1 MPKANES
8 EYMNHDYIFIIIY
21 GSWYTEFIIK

>member
-1 MPKANES
+1 MHKANES
-8 EYMNHDYIFIIIY
+8 DYMNHDYIFIIIY